1 MKGTIW
7 VVVRLLLT
15 AALVLVTCLG
25 VQAMKRFLTLPP
37 IRQLS
42 LDIPRLPMKLGEW
55 RGEEYKLDAE
65 TFDRT
70 GADVAVNRQYRDDQ
84 DHSVTMLLALYRT
97 DPDAGVYHAPTNCY
111 RSNGWR
117 LVSESTVERADF
129 QGGVATGRPVDLGE
143 AGRDDLGDVLVSAGR
158 LHPLRALGHGEGPLG
173 DARPEVV
180 AARWSKSSC
189 RRRLLAQGRVL
200 FQGPHPGNGGT
211 DSDVAQPV
219 QCRGQTARR
228 GQVIF
233 AGHRA

>member
-25 VQAMKRFLTLPP
+25 VQAMKSFLTLPP

-42 LDIPRLPMKLGEW
+42 LDISRLPIKLGEW
-55 RGEEYKLDAE
+55 RGEECKLDAE

-117 LVSESTVERADF
+117 LVSESTVEVPISKEASQR
-129 QGGVATGRPVDLGE
+129 VDLSTWEKRGE
-143 AGRDDLGDVLVSAGR
+143 TILVMFWYRLGDYTLFERWDMGKVRWAMRGQKSWPPLVKVLLQTPTSR
-158 LHPLRALGHGEGPLG
+158 G
-173 DARPEVV
+173 DEFYSKARIQEM
-180 AARWSKSSC
+180 AARIQTWLNQSNAGDKP
-189 RRRLLAQGRVL
+189 RVV
-200 FQGPHPGNGGT
+200 GK
-211 DSDVAQPV
+211 
-219 QCRGQTARR
+219 
-228 GQVIF
+228 
-233 AGHRA
+233 